1 MALVKKALGLSDS
14 GYKTPEASVYIDRA
28 LQLNPAYGQ
37 ALYKRGEWAVEEGDF
52 KRGIESWQTL
62 LSLVGEDERLRA
74 KIDSLYE
81 VMQ

>member
-1 MALVKKALGLSDS
+1 LVKKALGMPDS
-14 GYKTPEASVYIDRA
+14 AFVYMDRA
-28 LQLNPAYGQ
+28 LQLNPAYRQ
-37 ALYKRGEWAVEEGDF
+37 ALYKRGEWAVEEGDI